1 MTRVDGDHHC
11 YLLPNQQRSIRKRN
25 GNRTGAISAGTAGVI
40 TLALGKAYIE
50 VCKAIK
56 MGKLDQSDL
65 TKKAGLDM
73 LKLRLRRQHR
83 LQL

>member
-1 MTRVDGDHHC
+1 M
-11 YLLPNQQRSIRKRN
+11 
-25 GNRTGAISAGTAGVI
+25 
-40 TLALGKAYIE
+40 ALGKAYIE

-73 LKLRLRRQHR
+73 LKKSFKEQMKKSKK
-83 LQL
+83 